1 MSAIAGGAATLF
13 DDDHRAFRE
22 SADTFL
28 ARRVVP
34 AYPDWRAAGRIPRE
48 LFVQAAADGFLGITI
63 PEAHGGPGVEDP
75 RFGIVVSQQAM
86 LAGAPALAL
95 ALSASG
101 DVAIPAVIRDGS
113 ELQHGALLPRLADAT
128 IIGTVVVGDVAIT
141 EPPSPDPAGPPGQI
155 VLDGS
160 ACYVVQGV
168 DAELLVVVGHDGT
181 PERTPRA
188 ALANSGKP
196 GFTIV
201 PSEPGI
207 GLHAAGL
214 ADMTFTSAPGQALGS
229 GPGPAQR
236 ILADLQLSLAV
247 SAVAGA
253 RAALRIATEYVLD
266 RKAFGQPIAQFE
278 NTRQMLGEAAAN
290 LQAGQAF
297 LDDGIR
303 QALGGD
309 LTAASAAALKLHC
322 TELFGAVVDTGV
334 QLHGGYGY
342 IMEYPI
348 AHAYA
353 DARFW
358 RLYGGTSQAMKD
370 IVAASLL
377 ES

>member
-1 MSAIAGGAATLF
+1 MSVLAAGSTDLY

-34 AYPDWRAAGRIPRE
+34 AYPEWRTAGAIPRE
-48 LFVQAAADGFLGITI
+48 LYKQAAADGFLAMSA

-86 LAGAPALAL
+86 LVGAPALAL
-95 ALSASG
+95 ALSAAN

-113 ELQHGALLPRLADAT
+113 ALQHGALLPRLADAT
-128 IIGTVVVGDVAIT
+128 IIGTVVVGDIAIT
-141 EPPSPDPAGPPGQI
+141 EPPSPDPAGPPGQV
-155 VLDGS
+155 VLNGN

-168 DAELLVVVGHDGT
+168 DAELLVIVGHDGT
-181 PERTPRA
+181 PDRRPRA

-196 GFTIV
+196 GFTIA
-201 PSEPGI
+201 PSDPGI
-207 GLHAAGL
+207 GLQAAGL
-214 ADMTFTSAPGQALGS
+214 ADMTFASAPGQALGT
-229 GPGPAQR
+229 GPGPAAR
-236 ILADLQLSLAV
+236 IETDLQLSLAV

-253 RAALRIATEYVLD
+253 HAALRIATEYVLD

-290 LQAGQAF
+290 LEAGQAF
-297 LDDGIR
+297 LDAGIR
-303 QALGGD
+303 DALNND
-309 LTAASAAALKLHC
+309 LTPARAAALKLHC
-322 TELFGAVVDTGV
+322 TELFGAVVDAGV

-370 IVAASLL
+370 TVARAFLD
-377 ES
+377 